1 MNQILNLDQIQFA
14 AYLNVVLLHR
24 KPDSGTVT
32 FLFPVGF
39 VSTKDR
45 RFLKKTY
52 QQCFSLVSRQHLK
65 FILWLT
71 FAIRMLLL

>member
-24 KPDSGTVT
+24 KSDSGTVT

-52 QQCFSLVSRQHLK
+52 QQCLASFPANIWNLYYD
-65 FILWLT
+65 
-71 FAIRMLLL
+71 